1 MPEAVDPRIVRYVTE
16 LRAGETKNV
25 SGIGDPVP
33 DRAGHPDLLPGITS
47 PERVHSVNSIPTRPM
62 HSDVWDPDRQYLGDG
77 ATTMG
82 NWRVM
87 ETVPSTRSVAVRK
100 VSDKDSTEGSDGD
113 SNDEAAGG
121 EGGSD

>member
-1 MPEAVDPRIVRYVTE
+1 MPEAVDPRIVRYGTE
-16 LRAGETKNV
+16 LRASETKNV

-87 ETVPSTRSVAVRK
+87 ETIPSTQSVARER
-100 VSDKDSTEGSDGD
+100 VSEEGSTEGD

>member
-1 MPEAVDPRIVRYVTE
+1 MPEAVDPRIARYVAE
-16 LRAGETKNV
+16 LRAHETRNV
-25 SGIGDPVP
+25 PCMENPVP
-33 DRAGHPDLLPGITS
+33 DRAGHPDPLPGITS

-87 ETVPSTRSVAVRK
+87 ETIPSTRSVAGRK

-113 SNDEAAGG
+113 SNDEIAGG

>member
-16 LRAGETKNV
+16 LRARETENV

-33 DRAGHPDLLPGITS
+33 DRAEHPDLLPRITS

-87 ETVPSTRSVAVRK
+87 ETIPSTRSVAVRR
-100 VSDKDSTEGSDGD
+100 VFDGDSPGGD